1 MAKVFAYLRVSGI
14 AQTEGDGFPRQREAI
29 TAYCEAHGLEVKEW
43 FEEEGVSGT
52 LPGED
57 RPAWMR
63 LWNAL
68 EANGTKIVIIERL
81 DRLARALMVQE
92 TLLADLKKHGFE
104 IISTAESDLDSTD
117 PTRVLIRQ
125 VLGAVAQYDRAMITA
140 KLKAAR
146 NRNSAALGHRVEGR
160 KRFGARPGE
169 DATLARMKEL
179 KASGQSFAA
188 IANELNTSGLGPRGG
203 KKWFRSSVQQTLKH
217 A

>member
-1 MAKVFAYLRVSGI
+1 
-14 AQTEGDGFPRQREAI
+14 
-29 TAYCEAHGLEVKEW
+29 
-43 FEEEGVSGT
+43 
-52 LPGED
+52 
-57 RPAWMR
+57 MR

-81 DRLARALMVQE
+81 DRLARALMVQK

-146 NRNSAALGHRVEGR
+146 NRNSAALGRRVEGR

-188 IANELNTSGLGPRGG
+188 IAHELNTSGLQPRGG